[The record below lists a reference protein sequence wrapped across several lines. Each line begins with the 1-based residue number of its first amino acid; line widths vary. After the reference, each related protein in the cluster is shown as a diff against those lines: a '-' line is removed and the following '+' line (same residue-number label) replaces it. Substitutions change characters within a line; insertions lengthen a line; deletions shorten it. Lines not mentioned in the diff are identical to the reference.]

1 MGCASSKKAESGV
14 AAPHH
19 KDTPNAAYYPAV
31 NEPVTQTYYAGQQI
45 DNHGQQYPPVP
56 SAPPMMPT
64 APPSVYPPPY
74 GAPQP
79 QYPHPGQQQPQY
91 HQPAPQAPPMANTAG
106 MGQYMDPD
114 AIPSAQAAAINNTP
128 PAAKL
133 RRLMHVDPVNRVGWM
148 AEARTRTGV
157 EDYTYTRDSA
167 HTGDL
172 LDDRGDPIG
181 KVFDI
186 TPHKADAKTGMRLSG
201 PNVFGKYK
209 PVDGG
214 EVTLGI
220 FELDARK
227 LKVSGTACSVAIRL
241 VYTGTCVEDSH
252 VFHMGS
258 GWADHF
264 TIVHGRGF
272 LKFVTTPNNAS
283 GAWNN
288 RVEVVST
295 FRDKDFE
302 PGKAYTLVAVLT
314 NEGRMLLYVDGELD
328 VEGPGLA
335 SLPEFEVSTDRENA
349 WCGRFMRPDTSMP
362 VRAGIVS
369 VEVFDGELDA
379 ESIRQ
384 HYSVRNV
391 YTNIRGG
398 YNPPG
403 HAGQQAPG
411 GPGVT
416 SWSPG
421 GATVAGAA
429 VGAGAAVAVANWDTV
444 GPVAGGFAASAGDG
458 VVAGGN
464 AVADWAPGAASG
476 AGDFAGNA
484 AGAVAGFFS

>member
-1 MGCASSKKAESGV
+1 
-14 AAPHH
+14 
-19 KDTPNAAYYPAV
+19 
-31 NEPVTQTYYAGQQI
+31 
-45 DNHGQQYPPVP
+45 
-56 SAPPMMPT
+56 
-64 APPSVYPPPY
+64 
-74 GAPQP
+74 
-79 QYPHPGQQQPQY
+79 
-91 HQPAPQAPPMANTAG
+91 
-106 MGQYMDPD
+106 MDPD

-128 PAAKL
+128 QPAKL

-157 EDYTYTRDSA
+157 EDYTYKRDSA

-241 VYTGTCVEDSH
+241 VYTGTCVEDAH

-314 NEGRMLLYVDGELD
+314 KEGRMLLYVDGELD

-335 SLPEFEVSTDRENA
+335 SLPEFEVSADREDA

-379 ESIRQ
+379 DTIRQ

-391 YTNIRGG
+391 YTNIPGGG
-398 YNPPG
+398 YNPNPPG
-403 HAGQQAPG
+403 HAGQPASG

-416 SWSPG
+416 SWGSPG
-421 GATVAGAA
+421 GAAVAGAA

-458 VVAGGN
+458 AVAGGN

>member
-1 MGCASSKKAESGV
+1 MESG
-14 AAPHH
+14 
-19 KDTPNAAYYPAV
+19 
-31 NEPVTQTYYAGQQI
+31 
-45 DNHGQQYPPVP
+45 
-56 SAPPMMPT
+56 
-64 APPSVYPPPY
+64 
-74 GAPQP
+74 
-79 QYPHPGQQQPQY
+79 
-91 HQPAPQAPPMANTAG
+91 
-106 MGQYMDPD
+106 

-128 PAAKL
+128 QPAKI

-157 EDYTYTRDSA
+157 EDYTYKRDSA

-181 KVFDI
+181 KVFDV

-214 EVTLGI
+214 DVTLGI

-283 GAWNN
+283 GSWNN

-314 NEGRMLLYVDGELD
+314 NEGKMLLYVDGELD

-335 SLPEFEVSTDRENA
+335 SLPEFEVSADREDA

-379 ESIRQ
+379 DIIRR

-391 YTNIRGG
+391 YTNIPGGG
-398 YNPPG
+398 YNPNPPG
-403 HAGQQAPG
+403 HAGQPASG

-416 SWSPG
+416 SWSSPG
-421 GATVAGAA
+421 GAAVAGAA

>member
-1 MGCASSKKAESGV
+1 MESG
-14 AAPHH
+14 
-19 KDTPNAAYYPAV
+19 
-31 NEPVTQTYYAGQQI
+31 
-45 DNHGQQYPPVP
+45 
-56 SAPPMMPT
+56 
-64 APPSVYPPPY
+64 
-74 GAPQP
+74 
-79 QYPHPGQQQPQY
+79 
-91 HQPAPQAPPMANTAG
+91 
-106 MGQYMDPD
+106 

-128 PAAKL
+128 QPAKI

-157 EDYTYTRDSA
+157 EDYTYKRDSA

-181 KVFDI
+181 KVFDV

-283 GAWNN
+283 GSWNN

-295 FRDKDFE
+295 FHDKDFE
-302 PGKAYTLVAVLT
+302 PGKAYTKEKCFSTSTGSSTSRAR
-314 NEGRMLLYVDGELD
+314 GWRRF
-328 VEGPGLA
+328 P
-335 SLPEFEVSTDRENA
+335 SLRCQPIGKTR
-349 WCGRFMRPDTSMP
+349 
-362 VRAGIVS
+362 
-369 VEVFDGELDA
+369 
-379 ESIRQ
+379 
-384 HYSVRNV
+384 
-391 YTNIRGG
+391 
-398 YNPPG
+398 
-403 HAGQQAPG
+403 
-411 GPGVT
+411 
-416 SWSPG
+416 
-421 GATVAGAA
+421 
-429 VGAGAAVAVANWDTV
+429 GAGGSCDRTRPCRSVPVSSPSRSSTASSTPTQSV
-444 GPVAGGFAASAGDG
+444 GTIPSETFIQTSREEDIT
-458 VVAGGN
+458 
-464 AVADWAPGAASG
+464 
-476 AGDFAGNA
+476 
-484 AGAVAGFFS
+484 

>member
-1 MGCASSKKAESGV
+1 MESG
-14 AAPHH
+14 
-19 KDTPNAAYYPAV
+19 
-31 NEPVTQTYYAGQQI
+31 
-45 DNHGQQYPPVP
+45 
-56 SAPPMMPT
+56 
-64 APPSVYPPPY
+64 
-74 GAPQP
+74 
-79 QYPHPGQQQPQY
+79 
-91 HQPAPQAPPMANTAG
+91 
-106 MGQYMDPD
+106 

-128 PAAKL
+128 QPAKI

-148 AEARTRTGV
+148 SEARTRTGV
-157 EDYTYTRDSA
+157 EDYTYKRDST

-172 LDDRGDPIG
+172 LDEHGDPIG

-283 GAWNN
+283 GSWNN

-314 NEGRMLLYVDGELD
+314 NEGKMLLYVDGELD

-335 SLPEFEVSTDRENA
+335 SLPEFEVSADREDA

-379 ESIRQ
+379 DIIRR

-391 YTNIRGG
+391 YTNIPGGG
-398 YNPPG
+398 YNPNPPG
-403 HAGQQAPG
+403 HAGQPASG

-416 SWSPG
+416 SWSSPG
-421 GATVAGAA
+421 GAAVAGAA

>member
-1 MGCASSKKAESGV
+1 
-14 AAPHH
+14 
-19 KDTPNAAYYPAV
+19 
-31 NEPVTQTYYAGQQI
+31 
-45 DNHGQQYPPVP
+45 
-56 SAPPMMPT
+56 
-64 APPSVYPPPY
+64 
-74 GAPQP
+74 
-79 QYPHPGQQQPQY
+79 
-91 HQPAPQAPPMANTAG
+91 MANTAG
-106 MGQYMDPD
+106 MGQYMDPG
-114 AIPSAQAAAINNTP
+114 AIPTAQAAAIHNTP

-157 EDYTYTRDSA
+157 EDYTYKRDSA

-241 VYTGTCVEDSH
+241 VYTGTCVEDAH

-314 NEGRMLLYVDGELD
+314 KEGRMLLYVDGELD

-335 SLPEFEVSTDRENA
+335 SLPEFEVSADREDA

-379 ESIRQ
+379 DTIRQ

-391 YTNIRGG
+391 YTNI
-398 YNPPG
+398 PPG
-403 HAGQQAPG
+403 HAGQPASG

-416 SWSPG
+416 SWSSPG
-421 GATVAGAA
+421 GAAVAGAA

-444 GPVAGGFAASAGDG
+444 GPVAGGFAAAAGDG